1 MTKLYDET
9 DINSIEQ
16 YARNLIGRTFLD
28 IIKDASTSEEEF
40 EELKALYGNNSR
52 KGGLG
57 NLIEALYF
65 GYDINGN
72 QEADFNKVGLELKAT
87 PYEIR
92 KNGKKVAGE
101 RLVITM
107 IGYDKPFEEDFFKSH
122 VWDKLRLELLIHYYR
137 NKALNSNLLYKIDYV
152 TLYSPN
158 QEDLI
163 IIRHDYEI
171 IKEKVMSGKAHEL
184 SESDT
189 MYLGACTKGS
199 TAIKSTVAQ
208 YYNPDVP
215 ARKRAF
221 CLKVSYMT
229 FVLQTYVL
237 PNATNRLERLIDT
250 LKPNQSFE
258 EIIMSRLQQYIGKA
272 DKELCALLDRE
283 YNNNK
288 AQWVNLCYKM
298 LGIKGNKAEE
308 FEKANVAVKSLRI
321 TRTHNV
327 AENMSFSP
335 FLFKEFAEETY
346 ETSEFYNYFEE
357 TRFLFS
363 IWKENEE
370 GTYTF
375 VGAMFWNMPYKDL
388 NEIARLEW
396 EAIHR
401 VIVEGVKF
409 EYDGRIVH
417 NNLPKQSNSMI
428 LHIRPHATKAA
439 YKFDNVVIGNVN
451 RDANELPNGDFM
463 TTQSFWLSKP
473 YIYGIVKEYD
483 K

>member
-1 MTKLYDET
+1 
-9 DINSIEQ
+9 
-16 YARNLIGRTFLD
+16 
-28 IIKDASTSEEEF
+28 
-40 EELKALYGNNSR
+40 
-52 KGGLG
+52 
-57 NLIEALYF
+57 
-65 GYDINGN
+65 
-72 QEADFNKVGLELKAT
+72 
-87 PYEIR
+87 
-92 KNGKKVAGE
+92 
-101 RLVITM
+101 
-107 IGYDKPFEEDFFKSH
+107 
-122 VWDKLRLELLIHYYR
+122 
-137 NKALNSNLLYKIDYV
+137 
-152 TLYSPN
+152 
-158 QEDLI
+158 
-163 IIRHDYEI
+163 
-171 IKEKVMSGKAHEL
+171 
-184 SESDT
+184 
-189 MYLGACTKGS
+189 
-199 TAIKSTVAQ
+199 
-208 YYNPDVP
+208 
-215 ARKRAF
+215 
-221 CLKVSYMT
+221 MT